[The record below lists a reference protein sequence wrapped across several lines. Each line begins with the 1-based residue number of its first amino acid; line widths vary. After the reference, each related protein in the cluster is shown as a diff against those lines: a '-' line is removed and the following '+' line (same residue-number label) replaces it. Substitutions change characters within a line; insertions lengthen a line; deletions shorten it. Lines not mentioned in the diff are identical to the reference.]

1 MNTTTTDTAE
11 RPGKKNDQIIS
22 YYELRLLIGAAGILL
37 PFLLFFGKVVFN
49 GSPQIEYSVS
59 DYYDDGTAG
68 DILVGVLFA
77 LGFFLLS
84 YRGYDALDSRAANL
98 GCAFALGVALFP
110 TTSSNDWIHKL
121 HFVFALLLFS
131 VFIFFSIYLFRRSDP
146 RKSCTKQKETRNR
159 AYLVCGI
166 IMIICVAGIAV
177 CSFLLE
183 KISAKYHLVFWLE
196 SIALVS
202 FGFSWITKAE
212 FLFWKDPDTE
222 VKKEQLEKGG

>member
-1 MNTTTTDTAE
+1 MSTKATTTQK

-22 YYELRLLIGAAGILL
+22 YYELRMLIGAAGILL
-37 PFLLFFGKVVFN
+37 PFLLFIGKLVSN
-49 GSPQIEYSVS
+49 GEPQIEYSVS
-59 DYYDDGTAG
+59 DYYDNGAAG

-84 YRGYDALDSRAANL
+84 YRGYEPIDSKAANL
-98 GCAFALGVALFP
+98 GCVFALGVALFP
-110 TTSSNDWIHKL
+110 TISDNHWVHKL

-131 VFIFFSIYLFRRSDP
+131 VFIFFSIYLFRKGDP
-146 RKSCTKQKETRNR
+146 RKSCSKQKENRNR

-166 IMIICVAGIAV
+166 IMIVCIAGIAV
-177 CSFLLE
+177 CSFFLE
-183 KISAKYHLVFWLE
+183 ELSAKYHLVFWLE

-212 FLFWKDPDTE
+212 FLFWKDSDTDE
-222 VKKEQLEKGG
+222 KKAQLE